1 MKWLEGKHVALTG
14 AAGGIGSLVAALLA
28 RSGAHLTGI
37 DRLDC
42 PDCAETI
49 IADLAS
55 EEGLA
60 ALSSQLAG
68 RQVDILV
75 NIAGMQYFGP
85 YERQD
90 AADIRLGF
98 LVNLVAPATLI
109 RAVLPQMQARRSGQI
124 VNIGSVLG
132 SINYP
137 YFATYS
143 SSKAGLK
150 GLSEGLRREL
160 HGTGIAVTHISPRAA
175 RTAFNS
181 AAVNR
186 FMAITGMNADAP
198 EIVAQKI
205 VDAILAHKKDVSIG
219 FRERQF
225 IRINALLPRLIDA
238 GIAPQTL
245 KARRQLFHEGQ

>member
-1 MKWLEGKHVALTG
+1 
-14 AAGGIGSLVAALLA
+14 
-28 RSGAHLTGI
+28 
-37 DRLDC
+37 
-42 PDCAETI
+42 
-49 IADLAS
+49 
-55 EEGLA
+55 
-60 ALSSQLAG
+60 
-68 RQVDILV
+68 
-75 NIAGMQYFGP
+75 
-85 YERQD
+85 
-90 AADIRLGF
+90 
-98 LVNLVAPATLI
+98 
-109 RAVLPQMQARRSGQI
+109 MQARKGGQI

-186 FMAITGMNADAP
+186 FMEITGMNADEP
-198 EIVAQKI
+198 EIVALKI
-205 VDAILAHKKDVSIG
+205 ADAIIARKKDVSIG

-225 IRINALLPRLIDA
+225 VRINALLPRLIDA

-245 KARRQLFHEGQ
+245 KARRQLFQ

>member
-1 MKWLEGKHVALTG
+1 MQRLEGKRIALTG
-14 AAGGIGSLVAALLA
+14 AAGGIGSLVASLLA
-28 RSGAHLTGI
+28 EHGAYVTGI
-37 DRLDC
+37 DRLKCGDC
-42 PDCAETI
+42 YMTI

-60 ALSSQLAG
+60 KLAEQLAG
-68 RQVDILV
+68 RHIDILV
-75 NIAGMQYFGP
+75 NIAGTQYFGP

-90 AADIRLGF
+90 PANIRLGYV
-98 LVNLVAPATLI
+98 VNLVAPAVLI
-109 RAVLPQMQARRSGQI
+109 RAVLPQMQARKSGHI

-137 YFATYS
+137 YFAAYS

-160 HGTGIAVTHISPRAA
+160 EGTGIDVTHISPRAA
-175 RTAFNS
+175 RTAFNN

-186 FMAITGMNADAP
+186 FMAITGMHADGP
-198 EIVAQKI
+198 DVVARKI
-205 VDAILAHKKDVSIG
+205 VGAILMRKKDVSIG

-225 IRINALLPRLIDA
+225 IRLNALLPRLIDA
-238 GIAPQTL
+238 GIAPQTR
-245 KARRQLFHEGQ
+245 KARRQLFQ

>member
-1 MKWLEGKHVALTG
+1 MQRLEGRRIALTG
-14 AAGGIGSLVAALLA
+14 AAGGIGSLVATLLKE
-28 RSGAHLTGI
+28 SGAHLTGI
-37 DRLDC
+37 DRVDC
-42 PDCAETI
+42 VGCDETI
-49 IADLAS
+49 IADLS
-55 EEGLA
+55 GEEGLA
-60 ALSSQLAG
+60 ALSEQLAG
-68 RQVDILV
+68 REVDILV

-90 AADIRLGF
+90 VANIRLGF

-160 HGTGIAVTHISPRAA
+160 HGTGIDVTHISPRAA

-186 FMAITGMNADAP
+186 FMAITGMNADEP
-198 EIVAQKI
+198 EIVAHKI
-205 VDAILAHKKDVSIG
+205 VVAILARKKDVSIG

-225 IRINALLPRLIDA
+225 MRINALLPRLIDA

-245 KARRQLFHEGQ
+245 KARRQLFQ

>member
-1 MKWLEGKHVALTG
+1 MRQLEGKRVALTG
-14 AAGGIGSLVAALLA
+14 AAGGIGSLVAALLIEA
-28 RSGAHLTGI
+28 GAHLTGI
-37 DRLDC
+37 DRFE
-42 PDCAETI
+42 CAGCDDTI

-55 EEGLA
+55 EEGIS
-60 ALSSQLAG
+60 ALSGQLAE
-68 RQVDILV
+68 RHVDILV
-75 NIAGMQYFGP
+75 NVAGMQYFGP

-90 AADIRLGF
+90 AANIRLGF
-98 LVNLVAPATLI
+98 TVNLVAPALLI
-109 RAVLPQMQARRSGQI
+109 RAVLPQMQVRRSGHI

-160 HGTGIAVTHISPRAA
+160 HGTGIDVTHISPRAA

-186 FMAITGMNADAP
+186 FMAITGMHADEP
-198 EIVAQKI
+198 EIVARKI
-205 VDAILAHKKDVSIG
+205 VDAILARKKDVSIG

-225 IRINALLPRLIDA
+225 MRINALLPRLIDA
-238 GIAPQTL
+238 GIAPQTR
-245 KARRQLFHEGQ
+245 KARQQLFQ

>member
-1 MKWLEGKHVALTG
+1 MRRLDGKHVVLTG
-14 AAGGIGSLVAALLA
+14 AAGGIGSLVASLLGKA
-28 RSGAHLTGI
+28 GAHLIGI
-37 DRLDC
+37 DRLECLECD
-42 PDCAETI
+42 ETI

-55 EEGLA
+55 EDGLST
-60 ALSSQLAG
+60 LSGKLAN
-68 RQVDILV
+68 RHVDILV
-75 NIAGMQYFGP
+75 NVAGMQYFGP
-85 YERQD
+85 FECQD
-90 AADIRLGF
+90 PANIRLGF

-109 RAVLPQMQARRSGQI
+109 RAVLPQMQARRAGQI

-160 HGTGIAVTHISPRAA
+160 HGTGIDVTHISPRAA
-175 RTAFNS
+175 RTAFNT

-186 FMAITGMNADAP
+186 FMAITGMKADKPNVVA
-198 EIVAQKI
+198 ERIVE
-205 VDAILAHKKDVSIG
+205 AILARRKDVSIG

-238 GIAPQTL
+238 GIAPQTR
-245 KARRQLFHEGQ
+245 KARRQLFQ